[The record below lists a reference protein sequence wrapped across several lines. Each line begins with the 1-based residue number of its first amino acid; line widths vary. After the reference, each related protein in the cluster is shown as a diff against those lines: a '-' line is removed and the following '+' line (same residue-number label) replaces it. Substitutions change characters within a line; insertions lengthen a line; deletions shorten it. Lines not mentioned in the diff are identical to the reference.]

1 MKRHIPAQPNKLRA
15 PNKQITA
22 PSKKILEH
30 KKEIEYVTLD
40 QEIFN
45 ISELPEAQKALYEE
59 VFESFKQRPQWPEF
73 QNLWLLKINNLL
85 RNTLS
90 RSEIIKTPI
99 YKICQDMDSRLGI
112 EQGFMRQ
119 ADYRDIL
126 AKIIYENYSSRYK
139 FCKAV
144 GIDEAF
150 LSNVLNKKKS
160 FSIENLEKI
169 LAKIGYEIE
178 IKKKTA

>member
-1 MKRHIPAQPNKLRA
+1 MTRHITAQLNKRRA
-15 PNKQITA
+15 SNKQVVAHST
-22 PSKKILEH
+22 KM
-30 KKEIEYVTLD
+30 IEYITLD
-40 QEIFN
+40 QEIFD
-45 ISELPEAQKALYEE
+45 ITGLPEAQRALFEE
-59 VFESFKQRPQWPEF
+59 VCNNFRQRPQWPEF
-73 QNLWLLKINNLL
+73 QNLWLSKVNNLL
-85 RNTLS
+85 GKTLS
-90 RSEIIKTPI
+90 RKEIIKTPI

-126 AKIIYENYSSRYK
+126 AKIIYENYSSRYQ

-169 LAKIGYEIE
+169 LSKIGYEIE
-178 IKKKTA
+178 IRKKTA